1 MAKNVGHLQL
11 FPSAFPSR
19 EITIVV
25 DIIRRNDTEHT
36 LRDQVEACWW
46 VAGYGA
52 SMIPDSHP
60 PLAGEKCTE
69 EEMADKLA
77 ECCGGGVA
85 GVSALPWALFL
96 PLLIRLAERLIKE
109 WLNS

>member
-1 MAKNVGHLQL
+1 MPVGHLQL

-36 LRDQVEACWW
+36 LRDQIEATWW

-52 SMIPDSHP
+52 SLIPDTHP
-60 PLAGEKCTE
+60 PLAGKTCTE
-69 EEMADKLA
+69 EEMADQLE
-77 ECCGGGVA
+77 ECCVGA
-85 GVSALPWALFL
+85 GVGAAAISWQLFL
-96 PLLIRLAERLIKE
+96 PLLIKIAERLINK
-109 WLNS
+109 WLNL